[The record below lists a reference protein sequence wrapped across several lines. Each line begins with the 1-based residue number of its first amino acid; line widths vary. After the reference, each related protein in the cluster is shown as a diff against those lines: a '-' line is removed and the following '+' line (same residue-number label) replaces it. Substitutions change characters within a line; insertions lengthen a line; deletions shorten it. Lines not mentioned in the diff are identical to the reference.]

1 MITSKNIGILLDFI
15 KNSKKYSDL
24 YLSVKK
30 NSITLSSKRKSNFYI
45 KNNNLESKINIS
57 KFYQSILNIL
67 LPILRKNKKLVIAQI
82 GQSIDGRIA
91 LNNGNS
97 HYINNPKSIIYLH
110 CLRSISDAIIV
121 GSNTIKKDDPL
132 LTTRKIKGTNP
143 KRIIIDGS
151 LSLNNKYKI
160 FNDGNENIIFTKS
173 NKNIRLNNSTII
185 RLKEKNFTKNFITQI
200 KKLKYKFSD
209 YTSNE
214 ISNDHLRHMVGG
226 RGGQS
231 NISEKNERIFNG
243 EFPEKPGALLE
254 FLESFGNQWNISLF
268 HYRNIGSAYGN
279 ILIGIEDTH
288 KKKSALLKHLHKCG
302 TAFKEESNNKAY
314 LDFLK

>member
-15 KNSKKYSDL
+15 KNSKKNSDL
-24 YLSVKK
+24 YLLVKK
-30 NSITLSSKRKSNFYI
+30 NSISLSSKRKSNFYI

-57 KFYQSILNIL
+57 KYYQSILNIL

-185 RLKEKNFTKNFITQI
+185 RLKEKNFTKNLIMQI
-200 KKLKYKFSD
+200 KKLKYKNILVEGGSKTISELINNKYID
-209 YTSNE
+209 ILQIMIAPILIGSGINSLNLKE
-214 ISNDHLRHMVGG
+214 ISNL
-226 RGGQS
+226 
-231 NISEKNERIFNG
+231 
-243 EFPEKPGALLE
+243 
-254 FLESFGNQWNISLF
+254 
-268 HYRNIGSAYGN
+268 
-279 ILIGIEDTH
+279 
-288 KKKSALLKHLHKCG
+288 
-302 TAFKEESNNKAY
+302 NKAIRPKSNFNE
-314 LDFLK
+314 LENEIVVNLFLNS

>member
-15 KNSKKYSDL
+15 KNSKKNSDL
-24 YLSVKK
+24 YLLVKK
-30 NSITLSSKRKSNFYI
+30 NSISLSSKRKSNFYI

-57 KFYQSILNIL
+57 KYYQSILNIL

-200 KKLKYKFSD
+200 KKFKYKNILVEGGSKTISELINNKYIDILQFMIAPILIGSGIN
-209 YTSNE
+209 SLNLKE
-214 ISNDHLRHMVGG
+214 ISNL
-226 RGGQS
+226 
-231 NISEKNERIFNG
+231 
-243 EFPEKPGALLE
+243 
-254 FLESFGNQWNISLF
+254 
-268 HYRNIGSAYGN
+268 
-279 ILIGIEDTH
+279 
-288 KKKSALLKHLHKCG
+288 
-302 TAFKEESNNKAY
+302 NKAIRPKHNFNE
-314 LDFLK
+314 LENEIIVNLFLNS

>member
-15 KNSKKYSDL
+15 KNSKKNNDL
-24 YLSVKK
+24 YLLVKK
-30 NSITLSSKRKSNFYI
+30 NSISLSSKRKSNFYI

-200 KKLKYKFSD
+200 KKLKYKNILVEGGSKTISELINNKYIDILQFMIAPILIGSGIN
-209 YTSNE
+209 SLNLKE
-214 ISNDHLRHMVGG
+214 ISNL
-226 RGGQS
+226 
-231 NISEKNERIFNG
+231 
-243 EFPEKPGALLE
+243 
-254 FLESFGNQWNISLF
+254 
-268 HYRNIGSAYGN
+268 
-279 ILIGIEDTH
+279 
-288 KKKSALLKHLHKCG
+288 
-302 TAFKEESNNKAY
+302 NKAIRPKHNFNE
-314 LDFLK
+314 LENEIIVNLFLNS

>member
-15 KNSKKYSDL
+15 KNSKKNSDL
-24 YLSVKK
+24 YLLVKK
-30 NSITLSSKRKSNFYI
+30 NSISLSSKRKSNCYI
-45 KNNNLESKINIS
+45 KNNNLETKINIS

-185 RLKEKNFTKNFITQI
+185 RLKEINFTKNLITQI
-200 KKLKYKFSD
+200 KKLKYKNILVEGGSKTISELINNKYIDILQFMIAPILIGSGIN
-209 YTSNE
+209 SLNLKE
-214 ISNDHLRHMVGG
+214 ISNL
-226 RGGQS
+226 
-231 NISEKNERIFNG
+231 
-243 EFPEKPGALLE
+243 
-254 FLESFGNQWNISLF
+254 
-268 HYRNIGSAYGN
+268 
-279 ILIGIEDTH
+279 
-288 KKKSALLKHLHKCG
+288 
-302 TAFKEESNNKAY
+302 NKAIRPKHNFNE
-314 LDFLK
+314 LENEIIVNLFLNS

>member
-15 KNSKKYSDL
+15 KNSKKNSDL
-24 YLSVKK
+24 YLLVKK
-30 NSITLSSKRKSNFYI
+30 NSISLSSKRKSNFYL
-45 KNNNLESKINIS
+45 KNNNLESKININ

-67 LPILRKNKKLVIAQI
+67 VPILRKNKKLVIAQI

-185 RLKEKNFTKNFITQI
+185 RLKEINFTKNLITQI
-200 KKLKYKFSD
+200 KKLKYKNILVEGGSKTISELINNKYIDILQFMIAPILIGSGIN
-209 YTSNE
+209 SLNLKE
-214 ISNDHLRHMVGG
+214 ISNL
-226 RGGQS
+226 
-231 NISEKNERIFNG
+231 
-243 EFPEKPGALLE
+243 
-254 FLESFGNQWNISLF
+254 
-268 HYRNIGSAYGN
+268 
-279 ILIGIEDTH
+279 
-288 KKKSALLKHLHKCG
+288 
-302 TAFKEESNNKAY
+302 NKAIRPKNNFNE
-314 LDFLK
+314 LENEIIVNLFLNS

>member
-15 KNSKKYSDL
+15 KNSKKNSDL
-24 YLSVKK
+24 YLLVKK
-30 NSITLSSKRKSNFYI
+30 NSISLSSKRKSNFYI

-185 RLKEKNFTKNFITQI
+185 RLKEKNFTKNLITQI
-200 KKLKYKFSD
+200 KKLKYKYILVEGGSKTISELINNKYIDILQFMIAPILIGSGIN
-209 YTSNE
+209 SLNLKE
-214 ISNDHLRHMVGG
+214 ISNL
-226 RGGQS
+226 
-231 NISEKNERIFNG
+231 
-243 EFPEKPGALLE
+243 
-254 FLESFGNQWNISLF
+254 
-268 HYRNIGSAYGN
+268 
-279 ILIGIEDTH
+279 
-288 KKKSALLKHLHKCG
+288 
-302 TAFKEESNNKAY
+302 NKAIRPKHNFNE
-314 LDFLK
+314 LENEIIVNLFLNS

>member
-15 KNSKKYSDL
+15 KNSKKNSDL
-24 YLSVKK
+24 YLLVKK
-30 NSITLSSKRKSNFYI
+30 NSISLSSKRKSNFYI

-185 RLKEKNFTKNFITQI
+185 RLKEKNFTKKLITQI
-200 KKLKYKFSD
+200 KKLKYKNILVEGGSKTISELINNKYIDILQFMIAPILIGSGIN
-209 YTSNE
+209 SLNLKE
-214 ISNDHLRHMVGG
+214 ISNL
-226 RGGQS
+226 
-231 NISEKNERIFNG
+231 
-243 EFPEKPGALLE
+243 
-254 FLESFGNQWNISLF
+254 
-268 HYRNIGSAYGN
+268 
-279 ILIGIEDTH
+279 
-288 KKKSALLKHLHKCG
+288 
-302 TAFKEESNNKAY
+302 NKAIRPKHNFNE
-314 LDFLK
+314 LENEIIVNLFLNS

>member
-15 KNSKKYSDL
+15 KNSKKNSDL
-24 YLSVKK
+24 YLLVKK
-30 NSITLSSKRKSNFYI
+30 NSISLSSKRKSNFYI

-132 LTTRKIKGTNP
+132 LTTRKVKGTNP

-200 KKLKYKFSD
+200 KKLKYKNILVEGGSKTISELINNKYIDILQFMIAPILIGSGIN
-209 YTSNE
+209 SLNLKE
-214 ISNDHLRHMVGG
+214 ISNL
-226 RGGQS
+226 
-231 NISEKNERIFNG
+231 
-243 EFPEKPGALLE
+243 
-254 FLESFGNQWNISLF
+254 
-268 HYRNIGSAYGN
+268 
-279 ILIGIEDTH
+279 
-288 KKKSALLKHLHKCG
+288 
-302 TAFKEESNNKAY
+302 NKAIRPKHNFNE
-314 LDFLK
+314 LENEIIVNLFLNS

>member
-15 KNSKKYSDL
+15 KNSKKNSDL
-24 YLSVKK
+24 YLLVKK
-30 NSITLSSKRKSNFYI
+30 NSISLSSKRKSNFYI

-57 KFYQSILNIL
+57 KYYQSILNIL

-121 GSNTIKKDDPL
+121 GSNTIKKDNPQ

-185 RLKEKNFTKNFITQI
+185 RLKEKNFTKNLITQI
-200 KKLKYKFSD
+200 KKLKYKNILVEGGSKTISELINNKYIDILQFMIAPILIGSGIN
-209 YTSNE
+209 SLNLKE
-214 ISNDHLRHMVGG
+214 ISNL
-226 RGGQS
+226 
-231 NISEKNERIFNG
+231 
-243 EFPEKPGALLE
+243 
-254 FLESFGNQWNISLF
+254 
-268 HYRNIGSAYGN
+268 
-279 ILIGIEDTH
+279 
-288 KKKSALLKHLHKCG
+288 
-302 TAFKEESNNKAY
+302 NKAIRPKHNFNE
-314 LDFLK
+314 LENEIIVNLFLNS

>member
-1 MITSKNIGILLDFI
+1 MITSKNIGILLDFF
-15 KNSKKYSDL
+15 KNSKKNSDL
-24 YLSVKK
+24 YLLVKK
-30 NSITLSSKRKSNFYI
+30 NSISLSSKRKSNFYI

-57 KFYQSILNIL
+57 KYYQSILNIL

-200 KKLKYKFSD
+200 KKLKYKNILVEGGSKTISELINNKYIDILQFMIAPILIGSGIN
-209 YTSNE
+209 SLNLKE
-214 ISNDHLRHMVGG
+214 ISNL
-226 RGGQS
+226 
-231 NISEKNERIFNG
+231 
-243 EFPEKPGALLE
+243 
-254 FLESFGNQWNISLF
+254 
-268 HYRNIGSAYGN
+268 
-279 ILIGIEDTH
+279 
-288 KKKSALLKHLHKCG
+288 
-302 TAFKEESNNKAY
+302 NKAIRPKHNFNE
-314 LDFLK
+314 LENEIIVNLFLNS

>member
-15 KNSKKYSDL
+15 KNSKKNSDL
-24 YLSVKK
+24 YLLVKK
-30 NSITLSSKRKSNFYI
+30 NSISLSSKRKSNFYI

-57 KFYQSILNIL
+57 KYYQSILNIL

-132 LTTRKIKGTNP
+132 LTTRKIKGKNP

-185 RLKEKNFTKNFITQI
+185 RLKEKNFTKNLITQI
-200 KKLKYKFSD
+200 KKLKYKNILVEGGSKTISELINNKYIDILQFMIAPILIGSGIN
-209 YTSNE
+209 SLNLKE
-214 ISNDHLRHMVGG
+214 ISNL
-226 RGGQS
+226 
-231 NISEKNERIFNG
+231 
-243 EFPEKPGALLE
+243 
-254 FLESFGNQWNISLF
+254 
-268 HYRNIGSAYGN
+268 
-279 ILIGIEDTH
+279 
-288 KKKSALLKHLHKCG
+288 
-302 TAFKEESNNKAY
+302 NKAIRPKHNFSE
-314 LDFLK
+314 LDNEIIVNLFLNS

>member
-15 KNSKKYSDL
+15 KNSKKNSDL
-24 YLSVKK
+24 YLLVKK
-30 NSITLSSKRKSNFYI
+30 NSISLSSKSRSNFYI

-67 LPILRKNKKLVIAQI
+67 LPILRKNKKLVIAQM

-97 HYINNPKSIIYLH
+97 HYINNPKSITYLH

-132 LTTRKIKGTNP
+132 LTTRKIKGGNP

-200 KKLKYKFSD
+200 KKLKYKNILVEGGSKTISELINNKYIDVLQFMIAPILIGSGIN
-209 YTSNE
+209 SLNLKE
-214 ISNDHLRHMVGG
+214 ISNL
-226 RGGQS
+226 
-231 NISEKNERIFNG
+231 
-243 EFPEKPGALLE
+243 
-254 FLESFGNQWNISLF
+254 
-268 HYRNIGSAYGN
+268 
-279 ILIGIEDTH
+279 
-288 KKKSALLKHLHKCG
+288 
-302 TAFKEESNNKAY
+302 NKAIRPKHNFNE
-314 LDFLK
+314 LENEIIVNLFLNS

>member
-15 KNSKKYSDL
+15 KNSRKNSDL
-24 YLSVKK
+24 YLLVKK
-30 NSITLSSKRKSNFYI
+30 NSISLSSKRKSNFYI
-45 KNNNLESKINIS
+45 KNNNLESKINVS

-67 LPILRKNKKLVIAQI
+67 VPILRKNKKLVIAQI

-151 LSLNNKYKI
+151 LSLSNKYKI

-185 RLKEKNFTKNFITQI
+185 RLKEKNFTKNLITQI
-200 KKLKYKFSD
+200 KKLKYKNILVEGGSKTISELINNNYIDILQFMIAPILIGSGIN
-209 YTSNE
+209 SLNLKE
-214 ISNDHLRHMVGG
+214 ISNL
-226 RGGQS
+226 
-231 NISEKNERIFNG
+231 
-243 EFPEKPGALLE
+243 
-254 FLESFGNQWNISLF
+254 
-268 HYRNIGSAYGN
+268 
-279 ILIGIEDTH
+279 
-288 KKKSALLKHLHKCG
+288 
-302 TAFKEESNNKAY
+302 NKAIRPKHNFNE
-314 LDFLK
+314 LENEIIVNLFLNS

>member
-15 KNSKKYSDL
+15 KNSKKNNDL
-24 YLSVKK
+24 YLLVKK
-30 NSITLSSKRKSNFYI
+30 NSISLSSKRKSNFYI

-57 KFYQSILNIL
+57 KFYQSIFNIL

-173 NKNIRLNNSTII
+173 NKNIILNNSTII

-200 KKLKYKFSD
+200 KKLKYK
-209 YTSNE
+209 NILVE
-214 ISNDHLRHMVGG
+214 GG
-226 RGGQS
+226 S
-231 NISEKNERIFNG
+231 KTISELINNKYIDILQFMIA
-243 EFPEKPGALLE
+243 P
-254 FLESFGNQWNISLF
+254 
-268 HYRNIGSAYGN
+268 
-279 ILIGIEDTH
+279 ILIGSGIN
-288 KKKSALLKHLHKCG
+288 SLNLKEIL
-302 TAFKEESNNKAY
+302 NLNKAIRPKNNFNE
-314 LDFLK
+314 LENEIIVNLFLNS

>member
-15 KNSKKYSDL
+15 KNSKKNSDL
-24 YLSVKK
+24 YLLVKK
-30 NSITLSSKRKSNFYI
+30 NSISLSSKRKSNFYI
-45 KNNNLESKINIS
+45 KNNNLETKINIS

-67 LPILRKNKKLVIAQI
+67 IPILRKNKKLVIAQI

-200 KKLKYKFSD
+200 KKLKYKNILVEGGSKTISELINNKYIDILQFMIAPILIGSGIN
-209 YTSNE
+209 SLNLKE
-214 ISNDHLRHMVGG
+214 ISNL
-226 RGGQS
+226 
-231 NISEKNERIFNG
+231 
-243 EFPEKPGALLE
+243 
-254 FLESFGNQWNISLF
+254 
-268 HYRNIGSAYGN
+268 
-279 ILIGIEDTH
+279 
-288 KKKSALLKHLHKCG
+288 
-302 TAFKEESNNKAY
+302 NKAIRPKHNFNE
-314 LDFLK
+314 LENEIIVNLFLNS

>member
-15 KNSKKYSDL
+15 KNSKKNSDL
-24 YLSVKK
+24 YLLVKK
-30 NSITLSSKRKSNFYI
+30 NSISLSSKRKSNFYI

-57 KFYQSILNIL
+57 KYYKSILNIL

-185 RLKEKNFTKNFITQI
+185 RLKEKNFTKNLITQI
-200 KKLKYKFSD
+200 KKLKYKNILVEGGSKTISELINNKYIDILQFMIAPILIGSGIN
-209 YTSNE
+209 SLNLKE
-214 ISNDHLRHMVGG
+214 ISNL
-226 RGGQS
+226 
-231 NISEKNERIFNG
+231 
-243 EFPEKPGALLE
+243 
-254 FLESFGNQWNISLF
+254 
-268 HYRNIGSAYGN
+268 
-279 ILIGIEDTH
+279 
-288 KKKSALLKHLHKCG
+288 
-302 TAFKEESNNKAY
+302 NKAIRPKHNFNE
-314 LDFLK
+314 LDNEIIVNLFLNS

>member
-15 KNSKKYSDL
+15 KNSKKNSDL
-24 YLSVKK
+24 YLLVKK
-30 NSITLSSKRKSNFYI
+30 NSISLSSKRKSNFYI

-57 KFYQSILNIL
+57 KYYQSILNIL

-173 NKNIRLNNSTII
+173 NKNIRLNNSIII
-185 RLKEKNFTKNFITQI
+185 RLKEKNFTKNLITQI
-200 KKLKYKFSD
+200 KKLKYKNILVEGGSKTISELINNKYIDILQFMIAPILIGSGIN
-209 YTSNE
+209 SLNLKE
-214 ISNDHLRHMVGG
+214 ISNL
-226 RGGQS
+226 
-231 NISEKNERIFNG
+231 
-243 EFPEKPGALLE
+243 
-254 FLESFGNQWNISLF
+254 
-268 HYRNIGSAYGN
+268 
-279 ILIGIEDTH
+279 
-288 KKKSALLKHLHKCG
+288 
-302 TAFKEESNNKAY
+302 NKAIRPKHNFNE
-314 LDFLK
+314 LENEIIVNLFLNS

>member
-15 KNSKKYSDL
+15 KNSKKNSDL
-24 YLSVKK
+24 YLLVKK
-30 NSITLSSKRKSNFYI
+30 NSISLSSKRKSNFYI
-45 KNNNLESKINIS
+45 KNNNLKSRINIS

-185 RLKEKNFTKNFITQI
+185 RLKEKNFTKNFISQI
-200 KKLKYKFSD
+200 KKLKYKNILVEGGSKTISELINNKYIDILQFMIAPILIGSGIN
-209 YTSNE
+209 SLNLKE
-214 ISNDHLRHMVGG
+214 ISNL
-226 RGGQS
+226 
-231 NISEKNERIFNG
+231 
-243 EFPEKPGALLE
+243 
-254 FLESFGNQWNISLF
+254 
-268 HYRNIGSAYGN
+268 
-279 ILIGIEDTH
+279 
-288 KKKSALLKHLHKCG
+288 
-302 TAFKEESNNKAY
+302 NKAIRSKHNFNE
-314 LDFLK
+314 LENEIIVNLFLNS

>member
-15 KNSKKYSDL
+15 KNSKKNSDL
-24 YLSVKK
+24 YLLVKK
-30 NSITLSSKRKSNFYI
+30 NSISLSSKRKSNFYI
-45 KNNNLESKINIS
+45 KNNNLKSKINIS

-185 RLKEKNFTKNFITQI
+185 RLKEKNFTKNLITQI
-200 KKLKYKFSD
+200 KKLKYKNILVEGGSKTISELINNKYIDILQFMIAPILIGSGIN
-209 YTSNE
+209 SLNLKE
-214 ISNDHLRHMVGG
+214 ISNL
-226 RGGQS
+226 
-231 NISEKNERIFNG
+231 
-243 EFPEKPGALLE
+243 
-254 FLESFGNQWNISLF
+254 
-268 HYRNIGSAYGN
+268 
-279 ILIGIEDTH
+279 
-288 KKKSALLKHLHKCG
+288 
-302 TAFKEESNNKAY
+302 NKAIRPKCNFNE
-314 LDFLK
+314 LENEIIVNLFLNS

>member
-15 KNSKKYSDL
+15 KNSKKNSDL
-24 YLSVKK
+24 YLLVKK
-30 NSITLSSKRKSNFYI
+30 NSISLSSKRKSNFYI

-185 RLKEKNFTKNFITQI
+185 RIKEKNFTKNLITQI
-200 KKLKYKFSD
+200 KKLKYKNILVEGGSKTISELINNKYIDILQFMIAPILIGSGIN
-209 YTSNE
+209 SLNLKE
-214 ISNDHLRHMVGG
+214 ISNL
-226 RGGQS
+226 
-231 NISEKNERIFNG
+231 
-243 EFPEKPGALLE
+243 
-254 FLESFGNQWNISLF
+254 
-268 HYRNIGSAYGN
+268 
-279 ILIGIEDTH
+279 
-288 KKKSALLKHLHKCG
+288 
-302 TAFKEESNNKAY
+302 NKAIRPKHNFNE
-314 LDFLK
+314 LENEIIVNLFLNS

>member
-15 KNSKKYSDL
+15 KNSKKNSDL
-24 YLSVKK
+24 YLLVKK
-30 NSITLSSKRKSNFYI
+30 NSISLSSIRKSNFYI
-45 KNNNLESKINIS
+45 KNNNLESKISIS
-57 KFYQSILNIL
+57 KYYQSILNIL

-185 RLKEKNFTKNFITQI
+185 RLKEKNFTKNLITQI
-200 KKLKYKFSD
+200 KKLKYKNILVEGGSKTISELINNKYIDILQFMIAPILIGSGIN
-209 YTSNE
+209 SLNLKE
-214 ISNDHLRHMVGG
+214 ISNL
-226 RGGQS
+226 
-231 NISEKNERIFNG
+231 
-243 EFPEKPGALLE
+243 
-254 FLESFGNQWNISLF
+254 
-268 HYRNIGSAYGN
+268 
-279 ILIGIEDTH
+279 
-288 KKKSALLKHLHKCG
+288 
-302 TAFKEESNNKAY
+302 NKAIRPKHNFNE
-314 LDFLK
+314 LENEIIVNLFLNS

>member
-15 KNSKKYSDL
+15 KNSKKNSDL
-24 YLSVKK
+24 YLLVKK
-30 NSITLSSKRKSNFYI
+30 NSISLSSKRKSNFYI

-67 LPILRKNKKLVIAQI
+67 MPILRKNKKLVIAQI

-160 FNDGNENIIFTKS
+160 FNDGNQNIIFTKS

-200 KKLKYKFSD
+200 KKLKYKNILVEGGSKTISELINNKYIDILQFMIAPILIGSGIN
-209 YTSNE
+209 SLNLKE
-214 ISNDHLRHMVGG
+214 ISNL
-226 RGGQS
+226 
-231 NISEKNERIFNG
+231 
-243 EFPEKPGALLE
+243 
-254 FLESFGNQWNISLF
+254 
-268 HYRNIGSAYGN
+268 
-279 ILIGIEDTH
+279 
-288 KKKSALLKHLHKCG
+288 
-302 TAFKEESNNKAY
+302 NKAIRPKHNFNE
-314 LDFLK
+314 LENEIIVNLFLNS

>member
-15 KNSKKYSDL
+15 KNSKKNSDL
-24 YLSVKK
+24 YLLVKK
-30 NSITLSSKRKSNFYI
+30 NSISLSSKRKSNFYI
-45 KNNNLESKINIS
+45 KNNNLEFKINIS

-67 LPILRKNKKLVIAQI
+67 VPLLIKNKKLVIAQI

-200 KKLKYKFSD
+200 KKLKYKNILVEGGSKTISELINNKYIDILQFMIAPILIGSGIN
-209 YTSNE
+209 SLNLKE
-214 ISNDHLRHMVGG
+214 ISNLNKAIRPKH
-226 RGGQS
+226 
-231 NISEKNERIFNG
+231 NFNG
-243 EFPEKPGALLE
+243 LE
-254 FLESFGNQWNISLF
+254 NEIIVNLFLNS
-268 HYRNIGSAYGN
+268 
-279 ILIGIEDTH
+279 
-288 KKKSALLKHLHKCG
+288 
-302 TAFKEESNNKAY
+302 
-314 LDFLK
+314 

>member
-15 KNSKKYSDL
+15 KNSKKNSDL
-24 YLSVKK
+24 YLLVKK
-30 NSITLSSKRKSNFYI
+30 NSISLSSKRKSNFYI

-185 RLKEKNFTKNFITQI
+185 RLKEKNFTKNLITQL
-200 KKLKYKFSD
+200 KKLKYKNILVEGGSKTISELINNKYIDILQFMIAPILIGSGIN
-209 YTSNE
+209 SLNLKE
-214 ISNDHLRHMVGG
+214 ISNL
-226 RGGQS
+226 
-231 NISEKNERIFNG
+231 
-243 EFPEKPGALLE
+243 
-254 FLESFGNQWNISLF
+254 
-268 HYRNIGSAYGN
+268 
-279 ILIGIEDTH
+279 
-288 KKKSALLKHLHKCG
+288 
-302 TAFKEESNNKAY
+302 NKAIRPKHNFNE
-314 LDFLK
+314 LENEIIVNLFLNS

>member
-15 KNSKKYSDL
+15 KNSKKNSDL
-24 YLSVKK
+24 YLLVKK
-30 NSITLSSKRKSNFYI
+30 NSISLSSKRKSNFYI

-57 KFYQSILNIL
+57 KYYQSILNIL

-121 GSNTIKKDDPL
+121 GSNTIKQDDPL

-200 KKLKYKFSD
+200 KKLKYKNILVEGGSKTISELINNKYIDILQFMIAPILIGSGIN
-209 YTSNE
+209 SLNLKE
-214 ISNDHLRHMVGG
+214 ISNL
-226 RGGQS
+226 
-231 NISEKNERIFNG
+231 
-243 EFPEKPGALLE
+243 
-254 FLESFGNQWNISLF
+254 
-268 HYRNIGSAYGN
+268 
-279 ILIGIEDTH
+279 
-288 KKKSALLKHLHKCG
+288 
-302 TAFKEESNNKAY
+302 NKAIRPKHNFNE
-314 LDFLK
+314 LENEIIVNLFLNS

>member
-15 KNSKKYSDL
+15 KNSKKNSDL
-24 YLSVKK
+24 YLLVKK
-30 NSITLSSKRKSNFYI
+30 NSISLSSKRKSNFYI

-57 KFYQSILNIL
+57 KYYQSILNIL

-143 KRIIIDGS
+143 KRIIIDSS

-173 NKNIRLNNSTII
+173 NKNTRLNNSTII
-185 RLKEKNFTKNFITQI
+185 RLKEKNFTKNLITQI
-200 KKLKYKFSD
+200 KKLKYKNILVEGGSKTISELINNKYIDILQFMIAPILIGSGIN
-209 YTSNE
+209 SLNLKE
-214 ISNDHLRHMVGG
+214 ISNL
-226 RGGQS
+226 
-231 NISEKNERIFNG
+231 
-243 EFPEKPGALLE
+243 
-254 FLESFGNQWNISLF
+254 
-268 HYRNIGSAYGN
+268 
-279 ILIGIEDTH
+279 
-288 KKKSALLKHLHKCG
+288 
-302 TAFKEESNNKAY
+302 NKAIRPKHNFNE
-314 LDFLK
+314 LENEIIVNLFLNS

>member
-15 KNSKKYSDL
+15 KNSKKNSDL
-24 YLSVKK
+24 YLLVKK
-30 NSITLSSKRKSNFYI
+30 NSISLSSKRKSNFYI

-57 KFYQSILNIL
+57 KYYQSILNIL
-67 LPILRKNKKLVIAQI
+67 LQILRKNKKLVIAQI

-185 RLKEKNFTKNFITQI
+185 RLKEKNFTKNLITQI
-200 KKLKYKFSD
+200 KKLKYKNILVEGGSKTISELINNKYIDILQFMIAPILIGSGIN
-209 YTSNE
+209 SLNLKE
-214 ISNDHLRHMVGG
+214 ISNL
-226 RGGQS
+226 
-231 NISEKNERIFNG
+231 
-243 EFPEKPGALLE
+243 
-254 FLESFGNQWNISLF
+254 
-268 HYRNIGSAYGN
+268 
-279 ILIGIEDTH
+279 
-288 KKKSALLKHLHKCG
+288 
-302 TAFKEESNNKAY
+302 NKAIRPKHNFNE
-314 LDFLK
+314 LENEIIVNLFLNS

>member
-15 KNSKKYSDL
+15 KNSKKNSDL
-24 YLSVKK
+24 YLLIKK
-30 NSITLSSKRKSNFYI
+30 NSISLSSKKESNFYI

-121 GSNTIKKDDPL
+121 GSNTIKKDNPL
-132 LTTRKIKGTNP
+132 LTTRKVKGTNP

-185 RLKEKNFTKNFITQI
+185 RLKEKNFTKNLITQI
-200 KKLKYKFSD
+200 KKLKFKNILVEGGSKTISELINNKYIDILQFMIAPILIGSGINSLNLK
-209 YTSNE
+209 E
-214 ISNDHLRHMVGG
+214 ISNL
-226 RGGQS
+226 
-231 NISEKNERIFNG
+231 
-243 EFPEKPGALLE
+243 
-254 FLESFGNQWNISLF
+254 
-268 HYRNIGSAYGN
+268 
-279 ILIGIEDTH
+279 
-288 KKKSALLKHLHKCG
+288 
-302 TAFKEESNNKAY
+302 NKAIRPKY
-314 LDFLK
+314 NFNELENEIIVNLFLNS

>member
-15 KNSKKYSDL
+15 KNSKKNSDL
-24 YLSVKK
+24 YLLVKK
-30 NSITLSSKRKSNFYI
+30 NSISLSSKRKSNFYI

-67 LPILRKNKKLVIAQI
+67 VPILIKNKKLVIAQI

-185 RLKEKNFTKNFITQI
+185 RLKEKNFTKNLITQI
-200 KKLKYKFSD
+200 KKLKYKNILVEGGSKTISELINNKYIDILQFMIAPILIGSGIN
-209 YTSNE
+209 SLNLKE
-214 ISNDHLRHMVGG
+214 ISNLNKAIRPKH
-226 RGGQS
+226 
-231 NISEKNERIFNG
+231 NFNG
-243 EFPEKPGALLE
+243 LE
-254 FLESFGNQWNISLF
+254 NEIIVNLFLNS
-268 HYRNIGSAYGN
+268 
-279 ILIGIEDTH
+279 
-288 KKKSALLKHLHKCG
+288 
-302 TAFKEESNNKAY
+302 
-314 LDFLK
+314 

>member
-15 KNSKKYSDL
+15 KNSKKNSDL
-24 YLSVKK
+24 YLLVKK
-30 NSITLSSKRKSNFYI
+30 NSISLTSKTKSNFYI

-67 LPILRKNKKLVIAQI
+67 MPILRKNKKLVIAQI

-185 RLKEKNFTKNFITQI
+185 RLKEKNFTKNLITQI
-200 KKLKYKFSD
+200 KKLKYKYILVEGGSKTISELINNKYIDILQFMIAPILIGSGIN
-209 YTSNE
+209 SLNLKE
-214 ISNDHLRHMVGG
+214 ISNL
-226 RGGQS
+226 
-231 NISEKNERIFNG
+231 
-243 EFPEKPGALLE
+243 
-254 FLESFGNQWNISLF
+254 
-268 HYRNIGSAYGN
+268 
-279 ILIGIEDTH
+279 
-288 KKKSALLKHLHKCG
+288 
-302 TAFKEESNNKAY
+302 NKAIRSKHNFNE
-314 LDFLK
+314 LENEIIVNLFLNS

>member
-15 KNSKKYSDL
+15 KNSKKNSDL
-24 YLSVKK
+24 YLLVKK
-30 NSITLSSKRKSNFYI
+30 NSISLSSKRQSNFYI

-200 KKLKYKFSD
+200 KKLKYKNILVEGGSKTISELINNKYIDILQFMIAPILIGSGIN
-209 YTSNE
+209 SLNLKE
-214 ISNDHLRHMVGG
+214 ISNL
-226 RGGQS
+226 
-231 NISEKNERIFNG
+231 
-243 EFPEKPGALLE
+243 
-254 FLESFGNQWNISLF
+254 
-268 HYRNIGSAYGN
+268 
-279 ILIGIEDTH
+279 
-288 KKKSALLKHLHKCG
+288 
-302 TAFKEESNNKAY
+302 NKAIRPKHNFNE
-314 LDFLK
+314 LENEIIVNLFLNS

>member
-15 KNSKKYSDL
+15 KNSKKNSDL
-24 YLSVKK
+24 YLLVKK
-30 NSITLSSKRKSNFYI
+30 NSISLSSKRQSNFYI

-185 RLKEKNFTKNFITQI
+185 RLKEKNFTKNLITQI
-200 KKLKYKFSD
+200 KKLKYKNILVEGGSKTISELINNKYIDILQFMIAPILIGSGIN
-209 YTSNE
+209 SLNLKE
-214 ISNDHLRHMVGG
+214 ISNL
-226 RGGQS
+226 
-231 NISEKNERIFNG
+231 
-243 EFPEKPGALLE
+243 
-254 FLESFGNQWNISLF
+254 
-268 HYRNIGSAYGN
+268 
-279 ILIGIEDTH
+279 
-288 KKKSALLKHLHKCG
+288 
-302 TAFKEESNNKAY
+302 NKAIRPKHNFNE
-314 LDFLK
+314 LENEIIVNLFLNS